1 VNAPSKLEIAPS
13 LEAMNSANIS
23 ENYN

>member
-1 VNAPSKLEIAPS
+1 VDAPSKLEIAPS